1 MAVAQKQ
8 PRLSD
13 GREMRALQGR
23 FTQAQMF
30 ELGKN
35 GLYNP
40 KTEGIATVRQLDDAL
55 NISRIYQ
62 AVLGDSWS
70 RALEFAFYRRGFE
83 KDLTLQMGKKLVWIE
98 KEKDLNQKETGR
110 LLIAILDL
118 SKIADVP
125 VTLANGSKISLQKA
139 AGMGIIPISKL
150 EIRKTEDNKKLIAYE
165 VSIASDFNP
174 ATDLKVKNAA
184 RPRVWSDSVDEDG
197 FALNDGRVSDQVG
210 WDIPSA
216 RFSSV
221 RHSDEFLDISKLP
234 SELQAI
240 LTKMGIKPEDLGYS
254 GSVGRYV
261 YYSRRYVYAGNDWS
275 GASGVAI
282 VGREATAPQLE
293 APKEK
298 LVEIV
303 SPDLILR
310 IPDLSMSQLRTLIS
324 LIRITLSSD
333 LLSAPTTVTG
343 HIQKLI
349 DHLSRATEVKPEE

>member
-23 FTQAQMF
+23 STQAQMF

-55 NISRIYQ
+55 NVARVYQ

-221 RHSDEFLDISKLP
+221 RHSDEFLDISNLS

-240 LTKMGIKPEDLGYS
+240 LTKMGIKPEDLGYL
-254 GSVGRYV
+254 GSVGRVV
-261 YYSRRYVYAGNDWS
+261 YGYYYIRRRVVYAYDGWS
-275 GASGVAI
+275 DASGVVV
-282 VGREATAPQLE
+282 VGRSATAPLE
-293 APKEK
+293 SEVPTE
-298 LVEIV
+298 
-303 SPDLILR
+303 
-310 IPDLSMSQLRTLIS
+310 T
-324 LIRITLSSD
+324 
-333 LLSAPTTVTG
+333 SAPAGYKITKEQG
-343 HIQKLI
+343 KLI
-349 DHLSRATEVKPEE
+349 VAGTPEQLKEAERRLTE